1 LANGRRQ
8 EAIMREVMALPGI
21 EERWD
26 SAEVEAL
33 LLERTAR

>member
-1 LANGRRQ
+1 
-8 EAIMREVMALPGI
+8 ALPAI

-26 SAEVEAL
+26 GAEVEAL